1 MTAVAR
7 RIAVLASGRGSNL
20 EALHRYLGALG
31 ERAAASI
38 ALVVGD
44 RETAGAL
51 ALADALGVDVRVAP
65 PGPDHAAQLGALLS
79 EFDIDLLV
87 LAGYVRLVPDAVVR
101 AYQGRVLN
109 VHPALLP
116 AFGGRGMYGARVHQ
130 AVLDAGA
137 RVSGVTVHFVDPVY
151 DRGAIIAQWPVPV
164 VDGDTAGSLAARVL
178 RVEHLLFPRVVQA
191 VAAGRVS
198 LDEAGRAVWADGAP
212 RSGLT
217 FVPES
222 VEDHELVRYIDDAL
236 GCRASR

>member
-1 MTAVAR
+1 MTLGRR
-7 RIAVLASGRGSNL
+7 RIAVLASGRGSNMD
-20 EALHRYLGALG
+20 ALHRYLGALG
-31 ERAAASI
+31 SSAAAMI
-38 ALVVGD
+38 ALVVCD
-44 RETAGAL
+44 RDTAGVL
-51 ALADALGVDVRVAP
+51 ALADALGIDARVAP
-65 PGPDHAAQLGALLS
+65 AGPEHAERLGALLS
-79 EFDIDLLV
+79 EFAIDLVV
-87 LAGYVRLVPDAVVR
+87 LAGYIRLVPDAVVR
-101 AYQGRVLN
+101 DYRGRILN

-116 AFGGRGMYGARVHQ
+116 AFGGHGMYGARVHQ

-151 DRGAIIAQWPVPV
+151 DHGAIIAQWPVPV
-164 VDGDTAGSLAARVL
+164 VDGDSAASLAARVL

-198 LDEAGRAVWADGAP
+198 LDEAGRAVWVDGAP

>member
-1 MTAVAR
+1 MTPGVR

-20 EALHRYLGALG
+20 DALHRYLGALG
-31 ERAAASI
+31 NGAAATI
-38 ALVVGD
+38 ALVVCD

-51 ALADALGVDVRVAP
+51 ALADALGVDARVAP
-65 PGPDHAAQLGALLS
+65 PAADHAERLGALLS
-79 EFDIDLLV
+79 EFDIDLVV
-87 LAGYVRLVPDAVVR
+87 LAGYIRLVPDQVVR
-101 AYQGRVLN
+101 DYRGRVLN

-137 RVSGVTVHFVDPVY
+137 RLSGVTVHFVDTVY
-151 DRGAIIAQWPVPV
+151 DHGAIIAQWPVPV
-164 VDGDTAGSLAARVL
+164 VEGDSAESLAARVL

-191 VAAGRVS
+191 VAAGHVS
-198 LDEAGRAVWADGAP
+198 LDDAGRAIWAGGAP
-212 RSGLT
+212 RNDLT

-222 VEDHELVRYIDDAL
+222 VEDHELARYIDDAL

>member
-1 MTAVAR
+1 MTAAAR

-51 ALADALGVDVRVAP
+51 ALADALGVDVRVAA
-65 PGPDHAAQLGALLS
+65 PGPEHAEHLGALLS
-79 EFDIDLLV
+79 EFDIELVV
-87 LAGYVRLVPDAVVR
+87 LAGYIRLVPDAVVR
-101 AYQGRVLN
+101 AYQGRLLN

-137 RVSGVTVHFVDPVY
+137 RVSGATVHFVDPVY
-151 DRGAIIAQWPVPV
+151 DHGAIIAQWPVPV
-164 VDGDTAGSLAARVL
+164 VAGDSAASLAARVL

-198 LDEAGRAVWADGAP
+198 LDEAGRAVWTDGAP
-212 RSGLT
+212 RTGLT
-217 FVPES
+217 FVPAS
-222 VEDHELVRYIDDAL
+222 VEDHELVRYIDDTL